1 MHIEP
6 ARAVNDE
13 LVTACARLFP
23 QLSTSPPPTREDL
36 AALVAS
42 PGAFLLLARDPHIIG
57 TLTLTLYRVP
67 TGLHA
72 LINAVVVDEA
82 ARGRGVGEALTRA
95 CIDRARADGR
105 ARIVLFTLPAMTT
118 AHRLYERL
126 GFERSPERDWEF
138 APGRRLLSYRLALR

>member
-1 MHIEP
+1 ML
-6 ARAVNDE
+6 AV
-13 LVTACARLFP
+13 RP
-23 QLSTSPPPTREDL
+23 S
-36 AALVAS
+36 
-42 PGAFLLLARDPHIIG
+42 
-57 TLTLTLYRVP
+57 
-67 TGLHA
+67 
-72 LINAVVVDEA
+72 

-138 APGRRLLSYRLALR
+138 APGRRLLSYRLVLR